1 MATLWL
7 RALLELQKLDLR
19 LRDLESRLKLLP
31 REMNDMLAKRDA
43 LAASTKAAQDE
54 VRRIELAIKNGESGI
69 EALQKEN
76 LKLQQQSA
84 LVKNNK
90 EYQAMLA
97 AVEQNKHKIGDL
109 EEKTL
114 LLMDELDAARTRS
127 VKVAGDNR
135 AETAMLKSE
144 FDELVAFS
152 GEVKK
157 EIAQLKERRPAM
169 TKNINAEV
177 LSRYTALLGG
187 KNPTVPVVALDGE
200 SCGNCHLA
208 ITPQTINLLKR
219 GDVGVCD
226 NCQHFI
232 YDAEACGIE

>member
-69 EALQKEN
+69 ESLQKEN

-97 AVEQNKHKIGDL
+97 AVEQNKQKIGEL

-114 LLMDELDAARTRS
+114 ILMDELDAARSKAVT
-127 VKVAGDNR
+127 
-135 AETAMLKSE
+135 
-144 FDELVAFS
+144 
-152 GEVKK
+152 
-157 EIAQLKERRPAM
+157 
-169 TKNINAEV
+169 TK
-177 LSRYTALLGG
+177 
-187 KNPTVPVVALDGE
+187 
-200 SCGNCHLA
+200 
-208 ITPQTINLLKR
+208 PQTGSRSTGWLM
-219 GDVGVCD
+219 
-226 NCQHFI
+226 
-232 YDAEACGIE
+232 EP

>member
-1 MATLWL
+1 MAVLWL

-31 REMNDMLAKRDA
+31 REMDDMRARCGA

-54 VRRIELAIKNGESGI
+54 VRKIEMAIKNGESGI
-69 EALQKEN
+69 ESLQKEN

-97 AVEQNKHKIGDL
+97 AVGQNKLKIGEL

-114 LLMDELDAARTRS
+114 LLMEDLDAARVRA
-127 VKVAGDNR
+127 VKVSGDNR
-135 AETAMLKSE
+135 AETSMLESE
-144 FDELVAFS
+144 IDELVAFS
-152 GEVKK
+152 GEVRK
-157 EIAQLKERRPAM
+157 EIAQLRERRPAM
-169 TKNINAEV
+169 VKNINAEV

-187 KNPTVPVVALDGE
+187 RNPTVPVVALAGE

-208 ITPQTINLLKR
+208 VTPQTINSLKR